1 MAVMIIVFFSS
12 FFIMSAVINTQV
24 VLQDV
29 RNADAETMKQALAIG
44 LHMDET
50 EFHLMDEIFNATMS
64 KLIEKNKKDLHIYTD
79 SELHFVQTDL
89 LIKIS
94 RKIKL
99 IMGDLEEYVSHDA
112 LVNANF
118 YYDVPQQRIYDEMQG
133 HLNIMSFKKSIDQ
146 ITNTQNQ

>member
-1 MAVMIIVFFSS
+1 
-12 FFIMSAVINTQV
+12 MSTRINAQV

-50 EFHLMDEIFNATMS
+50 EFHLMDEIFNSTMN
-64 KLIEKNKKDLHIYTD
+64 KLIEKNKKDLNAYND
-79 SELHFVQTDL
+79 SALHFVQTDL

-94 RKIKL
+94 KKIKL
-99 IMGDLEEYVSHDA
+99 MMGDLEEYVSHDA

-118 YYDVPQQRIYDEMQG
+118 YYDVPQQRIYEEMQG
-133 HLNIMSFKKSIDQ
+133 HLNIMAFKKSIDQ
-146 ITNTQNQ
+146 INNS

>member
-1 MAVMIIVFFSS
+1 MIIVFFIS

-29 RNADAETMKQALAIG
+29 RKADAETMKQALAIG
-44 LHMDET
+44 LHMDAT
-50 EFHLMDEIFNATMS
+50 EFHLMDEIFNATMD

-79 SELHFVQTDL
+79 SEIHFVQTDL

-99 IMGDLEEYVSHDA
+99 MMGDLEEYVSHDA

-118 YYDVPQQRIYDEMQG
+118 YYDVPQQRIYEEMQG

-146 ITNTQNQ
+146 INNS

>member
-1 MAVMIIVFFSS
+1 MAVMIIVFFIS

-29 RNADAETMKQALAIG
+29 RNANSETMKEALRIG
-44 LHMDET
+44 LHMDEI
-50 EFHLMDEIFNATMS
+50 EFHLLDEIFNATWD
-64 KLIEKNKKDLHIYTD
+64 KLIEKNRSDLHVYTD
-79 SELHFVQTDL
+79 AQLHFVQTDL

-94 RKIKL
+94 KKIKL

-133 HLNIMSFKKSIDQ
+133 HLNIMAMKNAIDQ
-146 ITNTQNQ
+146 ITNTQNS

>member
-1 MAVMIIVFFSS
+1 
-12 FFIMSAVINTQV
+12 MSAVINAKV

-50 EFHLMDEIFNATMS
+50 EFHLMDEIFNSTMN
-64 KLIEKNKKDLHIYTD
+64 KLIEKNKKDLNAYND
-79 SELHFVQTDL
+79 SALHFVQTDL

-94 RKIKL
+94 KKIKL
-99 IMGDLEEYVSHDA
+99 MMGDLEEYVSHDA

-118 YYDVPQQRIYDEMQG
+118 YYDVPQQRIYEEMQG
-133 HLNIMSFKKSIDQ
+133 HLNIMAFKKSIDQ
-146 ITNTQNQ
+146 INNS